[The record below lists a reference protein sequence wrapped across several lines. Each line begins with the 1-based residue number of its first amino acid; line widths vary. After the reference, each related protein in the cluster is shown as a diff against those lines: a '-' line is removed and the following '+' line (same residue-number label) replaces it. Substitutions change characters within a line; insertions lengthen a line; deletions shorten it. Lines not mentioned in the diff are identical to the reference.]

1 MTESIV
7 PQKLKS
13 ESNLTK
19 VLSGECEQNK
29 FKLPV
34 SLMQKIEDEKNI
46 SWAARGV
53 LFYFTAHPEEPF
65 TLEKIRSLPAPK
77 PIGRDLGK
85 AIINE
90 LIENGYVS
98 AEGKEL
104 YYLKQRISE
113 KLRQQVF
120 ERDGFC
126 CVECGSKKRLSADH
140 IIPER
145 HGGETEIDNLQTL
158 CKPCNS
164 EKGSKLQ
171 GGLV

>member
-7 PQKLKS
+7 PQKPKTG
-13 ESNLTK
+13 SNLIR
-19 VLSGECEQNK
+19 VLSEGNEQNK
-29 FKLPV
+29 FKLPL
-34 SLMQKIEDEKNI
+34 SLMQKIEDEKNL

-53 LFYFTAHPEEPF
+53 LFYFTAHPHESF
-65 TLEKIRSLPAPK
+65 TLEKIRSLPAPR

-90 LIENGYVS
+90 LIENGYIS
-98 AEGKEL
+98 SEGKEL
-104 YYLKQRISE
+104 FYLKQRISE

-126 CVECGSKKRLSADH
+126 CVECGSRKRLSADH
-140 IIPER
+140 VIPER
-145 HGGETEIDNLQTL
+145 HGGKTEIDNLQTL